1 MKRNLLDNP
10 YSSKDHIDHK
20 LGFEHANVI
29 IMIRSALFSFLVVL
43 IVNSLY
49 ANLATI
55 TPNPS
60 QQYSAFAQVQNQGLD
75 RYIFVGGW
83 GDEAAIGNFSV
94 LAAIAVDPSSG
105 NVYVAD
111 TYNAEIKKFTS
122 NGTFISKWGEYGKTG
137 ERLNAPSGIAVDPSS
152 GNVYVADTYNAEIKE
167 FTNNGTFIS
176 KWGSHGKNDG
186 QLNSPSGISLDESGN
201 IYVAD
206 TGNNQIS
213 IFTNNGTF
221 IATFGTYGINDGQ
234 MRYPS
239 GISVDTTGNL

>member
-1 MKRNLLDNP
+1 MNRNPLHNP

-20 LGFEHANVI
+20 MGFEHANVI
-29 IMIRSALFSFLVVL
+29 IMIRSALFSFLVAL

-49 ANLATI
+49 ANLAII

-60 QQYSAFAQVQNQGLD
+60 EQYSAFAQVQNEGLD
-75 RYIFVGGW
+75 RYMFVGGW

-94 LAAIAVDPSSG
+94 LAAVAVDPSSG
-105 NVYVAD
+105 DVYVVD
-111 TYNAEIKKFTS
+111 KDNNLIKKFTN
-122 NGTFISKWGEYGKTG
+122 NGTFISEWGGYGFQ
-137 ERLNAPSGIAVDPSS
+137 ENLNAPSGIAVDPSS

-186 QLNSPSGISLDESGN
+186 QLNSPSGISLDQSGN

-206 TGNNQIS
+206 TGNNRIQS
-213 IFTNNGTF
+213 SQTMVLLLQSWAHTEKL
-221 IATFGTYGINDGQ
+221 
-234 MRYPS
+234 
-239 GISVDTTGNL
+239 TGSSTCQQELQ